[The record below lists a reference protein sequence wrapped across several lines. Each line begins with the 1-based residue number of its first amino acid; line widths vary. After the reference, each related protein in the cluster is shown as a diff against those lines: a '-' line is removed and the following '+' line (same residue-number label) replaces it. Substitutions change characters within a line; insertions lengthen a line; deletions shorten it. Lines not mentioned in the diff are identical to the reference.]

1 MLQNKTNYLLF
12 ISMNINFLKFGSI
25 ITILISVSTGAF
37 SQTDPDGRQGNIIS
51 TAMPILGVSPDSRS
65 GAMGDVGAAISP
77 DANASFWNPAK
88 LAFLEDKYG
97 FSLSYSPWLQ
107 RLAPDINLGYIAG
120 YYRLDER
127 NVIGSSFRYF
137 SLGNIQFTDASGQ
150 EYGNANPNEFSFDVT
165 YARSFGE
172 NFSLGTAV
180 RYINSNIFSG
190 SSTVGQETKPGTS
203 FAADVSAYYKDEKQ
217 VFGVPSTMAFGLN
230 ISNIGPKLGYTDNE
244 SSKQFLPTNM
254 RLGFANT
261 FHADDMSDFTFAFD
275 VNKLLVPTPD
285 IIVDP
290 QGNGNTTIDRNS
302 NKSVPAGIFG
312 SFSDAPGGFN
322 EEMQELSYSAGL
334 EYWYNK
340 QFALRTGYF
349 YENPNK
355 GNRQYL
361 TIGAGLRYNI
371 VDINLAYLLA
381 NQTQSPLA
389 QTLRFSLIFNF
400 GASTN

>member
-1 MLQNKTNYLLF
+1 MKL
-12 ISMNINFLKFGSI
+12 NFLKIGSI
-25 ITILISVSTGAF
+25 VTILISLTSGTF
-37 SQTDPDGRQGNIIS
+37 SQTFTDGRVGNIIS

-65 GAMGDVGAAISP
+65 GAMGDVGVAISP

-107 RLAPDINLGYIAG
+107 RIVPDINLGYLAG

-127 NVIGSSFRYF
+127 NVLGASFRYF
-137 SLGNIQFTDASGQ
+137 SLGNIQYTLENGVEA
-150 EYGNANPNEFSFDVT
+150 GNFNPNEFSFDVT

-190 SSTVGQETKPGTS
+190 QQVSGQDTKAGTS
-203 FAADVSAYYKDEKQ
+203 FAADVSAYYKNDRQ
-217 VFGVPSTMAFGLN
+217 VFGVPSTLAFGLN

-244 SSKQFLPTNM
+244 TAKQFLPTNM
-254 RLGFANT
+254 RLGLANT

-275 VNKLLVPTPD
+275 INKLLVPTPD
-285 IIVDP
+285 LIVDP
-290 QGNGNTTIDRNS
+290 NGNGTSKIDKNR

-312 SFSDAPGGFN
+312 SFSDAPGGFS
-322 EEMQELSYSAGL
+322 EEMQEISYSAGL

-361 TIGAGLRYNI
+361 TIGAGLRYNV

-389 QTLRFSLIFNF
+389 QTLRLSLIFNF